1 MRGAIDEMAV
11 AGCCARVAHD
21 DVELA
26 ICYELPLGL
35 DGLREG
41 LAAQR
46 SVTAVLRQLRGAQAE
61 TIPIF
66 VACRRVGETIADYAT
81 AWGATEVKG

>member
-11 AGCCARVAHD
+11 ADRCAEVPKEG
-21 DVELA
+21 VEVA

-35 DGLREG
+35 DGLQEG
-41 LAAQR
+41 LIAQR
-46 SVTAVLRQLRGAQAE
+46 SLTAVLRQLRGVEAE
-61 TIPIF
+61 TIPVF
-66 VACRRVGETIADYAT
+66 VACHREGESIADYAT